1 MRRHRPTYGV
11 GRRGYGRRRMRRR
24 ARSALRTLALVC
36 IGVALGGAVYG
47 GTVLAEWAIES
58 ETFTVKGIRVAGS
71 CAGLDFEV
79 LEAAKTA
86 RGVGIFDVPPGD
98 IERSV
103 SSLPTVK
110 RCFVQRLLPDELIVR
125 VAERRPY
132 FLVNCGCLWR
142 ADREGVILG
151 RAQARDLGEMFLVGW
166 SGIENPSRGGREGPQ
181 FGPGTALDLEASRR
195 VLEAIGMMRRL
206 APDLLGTVSE
216 ICFTDEGELVLFTSD
231 PVHRIVVGPQGL
243 KAESLFALNAVLD
256 DLRRRDLAG
265 MEIDLRFDRQ
275 LVVRPCSGSSVKRN
289 K

>member
-1 MRRHRPTYGV
+1 
-11 GRRGYGRRRMRRR
+11 MRRR

-36 IGVALGGAVYG
+36 TGVALGGGVYG

-71 CAGLDFEV
+71 HAGLNFEV

-86 RGVGIFDVPPGD
+86 KGVGVFDIPVGD

-110 RCFVQRLLPDELIVR
+110 RCFVQRRLPDELIVR

-151 RAQARDLGEMFLVGW
+151 RAQARDLDEMFLVGW
-166 SGIENPSRGGREGPQ
+166 SGIESPSGGGRDGPPLE
-181 FGPGTALDLEASRR
+181 PGTALNREASRR
-195 VLEAIGMMRRL
+195 VVEAIGLMRRL
-206 APDLLGTVSE
+206 APDLIGTISE

-231 PVHRIVVGPQGL
+231 PVHRIVAGTEGL

-256 DLRRRDLAG
+256 DLRRRGLAG
-265 MEIDLRFDRQ
+265 TEIDLRFDRQ
-275 LVVRPCSGSSVKRN
+275 LVVRPCSSSSVKR
-289 K
+289 KK

>member
-1 MRRHRPTYGV
+1 MRRHRPTYWA
-11 GRRGYGRRRMRRR
+11 GRRGYGRRPTRRV
-24 ARSALRTLALVC
+24 ARSALRTLALIC
-36 IGVALGGAVYG
+36 TGVALGGAVYG
-47 GTVLAEWAIES
+47 GTLLAEWAIES

-71 CAGLDFEV
+71 RAGLDFDV

-86 RGVGIFDVPPGD
+86 KGVGIFDVPAGD

-110 RCFVQRLLPDELIVR
+110 RCFVQRRLPDELIVR

-132 FLVNCGCLWR
+132 FIVNCGCLWR
-142 ADREGVILG
+142 ADREGIILG
-151 RAQARDLGEMFLVGW
+151 RAQARDLDEMFLVGW
-166 SGIENPSRGGREGPQ
+166 SGIESPSRGGREGPP
-181 FGPGTALDLEASRR
+181 FEPGTALDREASGR
-195 VLEAIGMMRRL
+195 VVEAIGLMRRL

-231 PVHRIVVGPQGL
+231 PVHRIVVGPRGL